1 MTDTVSQKFQIICVL
16 MFLMV
21 GILFVENLAYFR
33 NTMRFNVGYRQKRKE
48 KNAINLFWSNK
59 STFNSKSSSVW
70 IV

>member
-48 KNAINLFWSNK
+48 KNPINLF
-59 STFNSKSSSVW
+59 
-70 IV
+70 